1 MNAEKDKAPFI
12 AREPVGST
20 IIIVLLAISIIVF
33 IIVFIRRFRQ
43 RYHPKALEK
52 QASTESFDTLVK
64 RHSTSQ
70 MTLSPLEEIKISLPL
85 PPPSTSFFSD
95 KMELADDDLYKY
107 MSMPKKT
114 SNFSANLQRTAST
127 VKKTVY
133 QSIRKP
139 GNAVKP
145 AGAQTLFEHVRRERP
160 VSQDGMP
167 IEDARDERRGGK
179 ENGGRTSIEPSG
191 QTKVDSQ
198 KMEVVMEAE
207 SSSSIDLA
215 DHRQERPASLL
226 LIPSL
231 GPLLEE
237 THLSLNEYG
246 SSQRQAS
253 TDEPSVFLDDFPV
266 PDVGSWAGRKSGASI
281 VKHTQEDMN

>member
-20 IIIVLLAISIIVF
+20 VIIVLLAFSIIVF
-33 IIVFIRRFRQ
+33 IIVFMRRFRQ
-43 RYHPKALEK
+43 RDHPKALEK

-64 RHSTSQ
+64 RHSSSQ

-95 KMELADDDLYKY
+95 KMELADEDLYKY
-107 MSMPKKT
+107 MSMPKKP
-114 SNFSANLQRTAST
+114 SHFSANLQRTAST
-127 VKKTVY
+127 VKKTVC

-145 AGAQTLFEHVRRERP
+145 AGAQTLFEHVKRERP
-160 VSQDGMP
+160 EGLPVEDG
-167 IEDARDERRGGK
+167 ARDDRRRPSVERA
-179 ENGGRTSIEPSG
+179 G
-191 QTKVDSQ
+191 QTKLDSQ
-198 KMEVVMEAE
+198 KTE
-207 SSSSIDLA
+207 IDLA
-215 DHRQERPASLL
+215 DHRQERPASVL

-231 GPLLEE
+231 GPLSEE
-237 THLSLNEYG
+237 THLG
-246 SSQRQAS
+246 FKDRHSQRQAS
-253 TDEPSVFLDDFPV
+253 TDDPSVFLDDFPV